1 MNFGEEKLSENF
13 TINVLQAWF
22 SPLMN
27 FKPVGIKMSRKTCT
41 NFMELLQ

>member
-13 TINVLQAWF
+13 TINVLLVGF
-22 SPLMN
+22 SLLKN
-27 FKPVGIKMSRKTCT
+27 FKPVGIKMSWKTRT